1 MTDKQIWELRGEVIS
16 KQEVRQYRGELKGQS
31 YYKLNVKLT
40 AATKPAVFLGYIQA
54 YRRDILD
61 DEIWNDILE
70 SNYIN
75 KKYLFFCYKHV
86 HNYQLMKW
94 RESGSK

>member
-1 MTDKQIWELRGEVIS
+1 LRGEVIS

-61 DEIWNDILE
+61 DEI
-70 SNYIN
+70 
-75 KKYLFFCYKHV
+75 
-86 HNYQLMKW
+86 
-94 RESGSK
+94 